1 VPEERDR
8 QMAFETPL
16 LPEAP
21 HVDSP
26 LPTLASGSAALI
38 ERLPPGPESR
48 NSMVRVE
55 LQPGRAAAA
64 GFFGKLVRRRGAAN
78 VTPPVPVTKTI
89 PELPAQLRQ
98 TLSGEVRIDVRVF
111 VTATGQVEYA
121 ELVSEA
127 ADATRGLA
135 TWAVFA
141 ARRWRFSPAISTGAA
156 VRSEATLRFHFG
168 PG

>member
-1 VPEERDR
+1 MPPRTADVRSLPESSRETANDYANEPTVEGASVPLGREQHTKAPLNRDAKHKLGPSIQVPEERDR

-55 LQPGRAAAA
+55 LQPGRAAIA
-64 GFFGKLVRRRGAAN
+64 GFFRKLVRRRGAAN
-78 VTPPVPVTKTI
+78 FTPPVPVTNTV
-89 PELPAQLRQ
+89 PEL
-98 TLSGEVRIDVRVF
+98 
-111 VTATGQVEYA
+111 
-121 ELVSEA
+121 
-127 ADATRGLA
+127 
-135 TWAVFA
+135 
-141 ARRWRFSPAISTGAA
+141 
-156 VRSEATLRFHFG
+156 
-168 PG
+168 